1 MAGST
6 RSSAPRSRRGS
17 AHGRSPPHA
26 PSCESCQPRSGPTRR
41 SSERRSS
48 RSSPSS
54 RTRRASWPGRF
65 HASASRARHHDRSR
79 APQPARPRGN
89 CRTVSGLPR
98 RCSLRGRYGR
108 FLRWNAFRTMRRTTR
123 MGMRKLAAIVGMAT
137 MVVAACGGGA
147 ATSAPS
153 AGGAS
158 VAPSAGAS
166 SSAAAGGDCTVGV
179 SWNNFQQPR
188 WAAHD
193 QPNIKDTVEA
203 GGGTYID
210 ADANLS
216 NEQQLTDVDTLI
228 SKGAK
233 VLILLAQDNKA
244 ILPALQKAKD
254 AGIPVI
260 AYDRLIEDPD
270 ILYITFDNV
279 LVGKAEAQAIL
290 DKVPTGNYVLIKGDP
305 GDPNAATF
313 LPQGWDEAGLKDKV
327 ASGDIKILNGP
338 DGTFT
343 DAWKTEKAQS
353 NMEAIIDE
361 AVADGTK
368 IDAILAEN
376 DSTALGV
383 VGALTAK
390 SYGFPPLS
398 GQDGDPANLN
408 NVALGKQYVDVFKQA
423 NELGKAAGAAALK
436 LCEDP
441 KNMALTLPDGLL
453 DTSVAPT
460 AGLAAKAFT
469 TPGGTSVQSFIL
481 QPTPL
486 TAENLQVAVDA
497 GQISK
502 EDLCKGVDA
511 ATAPPACK

>member
-1 MAGST
+1 ML
-6 RSSAPRSRRGS
+6 SRKV
-17 AHGRSPPHA
+17 A
-26 PSCESCQPRSGPTRR
+26 TFV
-41 SSERRSS
+41 
-48 RSSPSS
+48 
-54 RTRRASWPGRF
+54 AS
-65 HASASRARHHDRSR
+65 
-79 APQPARPRGN
+79 
-89 CRTVSGLPR
+89 
-98 RCSLRGRYGR
+98 
-108 FLRWNAFRTMRRTTR
+108 
-123 MGMRKLAAIVGMAT
+123 AAIVIGACSNT
-137 MVVAACGGGA
+137 GGGSAAPASAAGGSAAASGGGGGGGA
-147 ATSAPS
+147 
-153 AGGAS
+153 G
-158 VAPSAGAS
+158 
-166 SSAAAGGDCTVGV
+166 CTVGV

-193 QPNIKDTVEA
+193 QPNIKKTVEA

-210 ADANLS
+210 ADANLV
-216 NEQQLTDVDTLI
+216 NEQQLTDIDTLI

-244 ILPALQKAKD
+244 VLPGLKKAQD

-260 AYDRLIEDPD
+260 AYDRLIEDPG

-279 LVGKAEAQAIL
+279 LVGKAEADAVIK
-290 DKVPTGNYVLIKGDP
+290 KVPKGNYVLIKGDP
-305 GDPNAATF
+305 GDPNASTF
-313 LPQGWDEAGLKDKV
+313 LPSGWDQAGLKDKV
-327 ASGDIKILNGP
+327 TSGDIKVLNGP

-353 NMEAIIDE
+353 NMEAIIDK

-383 VGALTAK
+383 VGALTGK

-408 NVALGKQYVDVFKQA
+408 NVAQGKQYVDVFKNA

-436 LCEDP
+436 LCADP
-441 KNMALTLPDGLL
+441 KTLGLTLPDGLV
-453 DTSVAPT
+453 DASVAPT
-460 AGLAAKAFT
+460 AGLTAQDFK
-469 TPGGTSVQSFIL
+469 TPGGTTVKSFIL

-486 TAENLQVAVDA
+486 TADNLQVAIDA

-502 EDLCKGVDA
+502 ADLCKGVDA
-511 ATAPPACK
+511 ATAPAACK

>member
-1 MAGST
+1 MAN
-6 RSSAPRSRRGS
+6 RRFAALVAVAAVVFAACSGS
-17 AHGRSPPHA
+17 AATPA
-26 PSCESCQPRSGPTRR
+26 PAASSG
-41 SSERRSS
+41 
-48 RSSPSS
+48 
-54 RTRRASWPGRF
+54 G
-65 HASASRARHHDRSR
+65 
-79 APQPARPRGN
+79 G
-89 CRTVSGLPR
+89 
-98 RCSLRGRYGR
+98 
-108 FLRWNAFRTMRRTTR
+108 
-123 MGMRKLAAIVGMAT
+123 
-137 MVVAACGGGA
+137 GGGA
-147 ATSAPS
+147 T
-153 AGGAS
+153 GC
-158 VAPSAGAS
+158 V
-166 SSAAAGGDCTVGV
+166 VGV

-193 QPNIKDTVEA
+193 EPNLKGTVEA
-203 GGGTYID
+203 GGGKYIS

-216 NEQQLTDVDTLI
+216 AEQQLTDVDTLI
-228 SKGAK
+228 SQGAK

-260 AYDRLIEDPD
+260 AYDRLIEDASV
-270 ILYITFDNV
+270 LYITFDNV
-279 LVGKAEAQAIL
+279 LVGKAEAAAVL
-290 DKVPTGNYVLIKGDP
+290 AKVPTGNYVLIKGDP
-305 GDPNAATF
+305 GDPNASTF

-327 ASGDIKILNGP
+327 ASGDIKLLNGP

-353 NMEAIIDE
+353 NMEAIIDK

-408 NVALGKQYVDVFKQA
+408 NVALGKQYVDVFKNA
-423 NELGKAAGAAALK
+423 NELGKAAGAAALQ
-436 LCEDP
+436 LCADP
-441 KNMALTLPDGLL
+441 KNLALTIPDGLV
-453 DTSVAPT
+453 DKSVAPT
-460 AGLAAKAFT
+460 AGLTAQDFT
-469 TPGGTSVQSFIL
+469 TPGGVVVKSFIL

-486 TAENLQVAVDA
+486 TADTLQVAIDA

-502 EDLCKGVDA
+502 ADLCKGVDA
-511 ATAPPACK
+511 ATAPAACK

>member
-1 MAGST
+1 MNTRRLAVISAITAVVIAGCST
-6 RSSAPRSRRGS
+6 GGTATTAPAASAAASEPASAP
-17 AHGRSPPHA
+17 A
-26 PSCESCQPRSGPTRR
+26 
-41 SSERRSS
+41 
-48 RSSPSS
+48 
-54 RTRRASWPGRF
+54 
-65 HASASRARHHDRSR
+65 
-79 APQPARPRGN
+79 
-89 CRTVSGLPR
+89 
-98 RCSLRGRYGR
+98 
-108 FLRWNAFRTMRRTTR
+108 
-123 MGMRKLAAIVGMAT
+123 
-137 MVVAACGGGA
+137 
-147 ATSAPS
+147 
-153 AGGAS
+153 
-158 VAPSAGAS
+158 SAGAS
-166 SSAAAGGDCTVGV
+166 GSAAAGDCTVGV

-193 QPNIKDTVEA
+193 KPNIQETVEA

-233 VLILLAQDNKA
+233 VLILLAQSNTA

-279 LVGKAEAQAIL
+279 LVGKAEAEAVL
-290 DKVPTGNYVLIKGDP
+290 AKVPTGNYVLIKGDP

-313 LPQGWDEAGLKDKV
+313 LPQGWDEAGLKTKV
-327 ASGDIKILNGP
+327 DAKEITILNMSGSEWP
-338 DGTFT
+338 KDAGTYT
-343 DAWKTEKAQS
+343 DAWKTEAAQK
-353 NMEAIIDE
+353 NMEAIIDK

-383 VGALTAK
+383 VGALTSK

-408 NVALGKQYVDVFKQA
+408 NVALGKQYVDVFKNA
-423 NELGKAAGAAALK
+423 NELGKAAGAAALE
-436 LCEDP
+436 LC
-441 KNMALTLPDGLL
+441 KGTAMTGLTLPDGLM
-453 DTSVAPT
+453 DPTVAPA
-460 AGLAAKAFT
+460 AGLAAQAFT
-469 TPGGTSVQSFIL
+469 TPDGTSVQSFIL

-486 TAENLQVAVDA
+486 TAENLQVAIDA
-497 GQISK
+497 GQITK
-502 EDLCKGVDA
+502 DDLCKGVDVAA
-511 ATAPPACK
+511 ATAPAACK

>member
-1 MAGST
+1 MTACST
-6 RSSAPRSRRGS
+6 
-17 AHGRSPPHA
+17 
-26 PSCESCQPRSGPTRR
+26 
-41 SSERRSS
+41 
-48 RSSPSS
+48 
-54 RTRRASWPGRF
+54 
-65 HASASRARHHDRSR
+65 
-79 APQPARPRGN
+79 
-89 CRTVSGLPR
+89 
-98 RCSLRGRYGR
+98 
-108 FLRWNAFRTMRRTTR
+108 
-123 MGMRKLAAIVGMAT
+123 
-137 MVVAACGGGA
+137 GGGTA
-147 ATSAPS
+147 APT
-153 AGGAS
+153 GGA
-158 VAPSAGAS
+158 GA
-166 SSAAAGGDCTVGV
+166 DCTVGV

-193 QPNIKDTVEA
+193 QPNIKSTVEA

-260 AYDRLIEDPD
+260 AYDRLIEDSS

-279 LVGKAEAQAIL
+279 LVGKAEAAAIL
-290 DKVPTGNYVLIKGDP
+290 AKVPEGNYVLIKGDP
-305 GDPNAATF
+305 GDPNASTF
-313 LPQGWDEAGLKDKV
+313 LPQGWDEAGLKAAVDAGK
-327 ASGDIKILNGP
+327 IKILNGP

-353 NMEAIIDE
+353 NMEAIIDK
-361 AVADGTK
+361 AVADGNK

-408 NVALGKQYVDVFKQA
+408 NVALGKQYVDVWKNA
-423 NELGKAAGAAALK
+423 NELGKAAGAAALE
-436 LCEDP
+436 LC
-441 KNMALTLPDGLL
+441 KGTAMASLTLPDGLL
-453 DTSVAPT
+453 DPTVAPT
-460 AGLAAKAFT
+460 AGLTAKDFT
-469 TPGGTSVQSFIL
+469 TPDGTVVKSFIL

-486 TAENLQVAVDA
+486 TAENLQLAVDG
-497 GQISK
+497 GQITK
-502 EDLCKGVDA
+502 EDLCKGVDP
-511 ATAPPACK
+511 ATGPAACK

>member
-1 MAGST
+1 MTLRRIAALMAAAALALAACSST
-6 RSSAPRSRRGS
+6 GGS
-17 AHGRSPPHA
+17 AA
-26 PSCESCQPRSGPTRR
+26 PSSG
-41 SSERRSS
+41 
-48 RSSPSS
+48 
-54 RTRRASWPGRF
+54 
-65 HASASRARHHDRSR
+65 
-79 APQPARPRGN
+79 
-89 CRTVSGLPR
+89 
-98 RCSLRGRYGR
+98 
-108 FLRWNAFRTMRRTTR
+108 
-123 MGMRKLAAIVGMAT
+123 
-137 MVVAACGGGA
+137 GGGA
-147 ATSAPS
+147 T
-153 AGGAS
+153 G
-158 VAPSAGAS
+158 
-166 SSAAAGGDCTVGV
+166 CTVGV

-193 QPNIKDTVEA
+193 EPNLKQTIEA
-203 GGGTYID
+203 GGGKYIS

-216 NEQQLTDVDTLI
+216 AEQQLTDVDTLI
-228 SKGAK
+228 SQGAK
-233 VLILLAQDNKA
+233 VLILLAQSNTA
-244 ILPALQKAKD
+244 ILPALKKATD

-260 AYDRLIEDPD
+260 AYDRLIEDPS

-279 LVGKAEAQAIL
+279 LVGKAEAAAVL
-290 DKVPTGNYVLIKGDP
+290 AKVPTGSYVLIKGDP
-305 GDPNAATF
+305 GDPNASTF

-353 NMEAIIDE
+353 NMEAIIDK
-361 AVADGTK
+361 AVADGTT

-408 NVALGKQYVDVFKQA
+408 NVALGKQYVDVFKNA
-423 NELGKAAGAAALK
+423 NELGKAAGAAALE
-436 LCEDP
+436 LC
-441 KNMALTLPDGLL
+441 KGTAMASLTIPDGLL
-453 DTSVAPT
+453 DTTVAPT
-460 AGLAAKAFT
+460 AGLTAKAFT
-469 TPGGTSVQSFIL
+469 TPNGTSVQSFIL

-486 TAENLQVAVDA
+486 TAENLQVAIDA

-511 ATAPPACK
+511 ATAPAACK